1 MILVIIVDQFK
12 PKSNRQIKSKS
23 KRIRNRANKTKEQQI
38 KKQINNHILNNK
50 KGLTKSERQQLVN
63 DLYKDK
69 TYNNLKELDNKLTY
83 LERLNAIHLSLD
95 NIISHAQ
102 KHVHNYQELVSQ
114 YQSTF
119 LIDIRRYHYKLS
131 NYEELFPLLND
142 YLNELQNSDYGQNYE
157 KATQHTASYTI
168 LGTLTDLIMET
179 LEEVKYESN
188 PEYVCERVKRRFE
201 QTARDAFYASKQ
213 IRQEKLEEIY
223 GLGEKTQI
231 DKLHEMLGINV

>member
-50 KGLTKSERQQLVN
+50 KGLTKGERQQLVN

-119 LIDIRRYHYKLS
+119 LIDIKRYHYKLS

-157 KATQHTASYTI
+157 KATQHTTSYTI

-179 LEEVKYESN
+179 LEEVKYESD

-201 QTARDAFYASKQ
+201 QTAREAFYASKQ
-213 IRQEKLEEIY
+213 HRQEKLEEIY
-223 GLGEKTQI
+223 GLGQKMQI

>member
-1 MILVIIVDQFK
+1 MIIVDQFK

-50 KGLTKSERQQLVN
+50 KALTKRERKQLVS
-63 DLYKDK
+63 DLYSDK
-69 TYNNLKELDNKLTY
+69 SYHNLKELNNKLTY
-83 LERLNAIHLSLD
+83 LERLNAIDLSLKD
-95 NIISHAQ
+95 IISHVQ

-119 LIDIRRYHYKLS
+119 LIDIKRYHYKLS
-131 NYEELFPLLND
+131 NYEELLPLLKD
-142 YLNELQNSDYGQNYE
+142 YLNELQSSKFGENYE
-157 KATQHTASYTI
+157 KATKHTNAYTI
-168 LGTLTDLIMET
+168 LGTLTDLIMEV
-179 LEEVKYESN
+179 LEEVKYESD

-201 QTARDAFYASKQ
+201 QTAKDAFYASKQ

-231 DKLHEMLGINV
+231 DKLHEMLGINI

>member
-50 KGLTKSERQQLVN
+50 KGLTKGERQQLVN

-95 NIISHAQ
+95 NIISHVQ

-119 LIDIRRYHYKLS
+119 LIDIKRYHYKLS

-157 KATQHTASYTI
+157 KATSHTTPYTI

-179 LEEVKYESN
+179 LEEVKYESD

-223 GLGEKTQI
+223 GLGQKMQI